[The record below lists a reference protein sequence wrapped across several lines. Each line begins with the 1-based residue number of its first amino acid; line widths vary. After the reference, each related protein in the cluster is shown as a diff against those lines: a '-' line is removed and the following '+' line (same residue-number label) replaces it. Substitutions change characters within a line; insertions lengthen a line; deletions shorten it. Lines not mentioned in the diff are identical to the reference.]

1 MQGWLL
7 DWGRHSTF
15 DNGAWF
21 LARTI
26 MLNLIRRYRSSM
38 VLCPQVFPSLLMD
51 GWIYIYIYYSK
62 KALCMRIQA
71 RPTKWCTNT

>member
-51 GWIYIYIYYSK
+51 GWICI
-62 KALCMRIQA
+62 LQ
-71 RPTKWCTNT
+71 